1 MLTLVC
7 LQGLREGGRGQQIC
21 MTIVETARQCNL
33 QNDVA
38 LPADEEAAKN
48 LTVRN
53 PQFDCHISAC
63 SPYPLVVQW

>member
-1 MLTLVC
+1 
-7 LQGLREGGRGQQIC
+7 